1 LLIKTNEIQPS
12 ISLLAPEDP
21 ADSPLQSNNITSGY
35 LKYGLYSRKTIF
47 FHAFYKAYDLEA
59 FKADIRNARILADI
73 LTNLLKYF
81 IPNPANWT
89 IITSPK
95 RAHTE
100 RLGYHFA
107 SEVLKITS
115 AETGITFLE
124 DVIGAKDKNKLEPV
138 FFQLKPIPKKTNLI
152 IFDDILTTGKTIYAT
167 LEVLKQ
173 NPENNLPNTNPLII
187 IAVNNN

>member
-1 LLIKTNEIQPS
+1 MLIKTNEILANLTLPAPEEPSDSPFQPS
-12 ISLLAPEDP
+12 G
-21 ADSPLQSNNITSGY
+21 ITSGY
-35 LKYGLYSRKTIF
+35 LKYGLYSRRTIF

-59 FKADIRNARILADI
+59 FKADILNARILADI
-73 LTNLLKYF
+73 LAHLLKYF
-81 IPNPANWT
+81 IPNPAAWT
-89 IITSPK
+89 IITTPK

-124 DVIGAKDKNKLEPV
+124 DVVGAKDKNKIEPV
-138 FFQLKPIPKKTNLI
+138 FFQLKPIPTGTNLI
-152 IFDDILTTGKTIYAT
+152 IFDDIFTTGKTIYTT
-167 LEVLKQ
+167 LDVLKQ
-173 NPENNLPNTNPLII
+173 NPENNLQHTNPLII

>member
-1 LLIKTNEIQPS
+1 MLIKTNEIQPVL
-12 ISLLAPEDP
+12 SLLAPDEPD
-21 ADSPLQSNNITSGY
+21 DSPFQPNNITSGY

-59 FKADIRNARILADI
+59 FKADLRNARTLADI
-73 LTNLLKYF
+73 LTHLLKYF
-81 IPNPANWT
+81 IPNPTNWT
-89 IITSPK
+89 LITTPK

-107 SEVLKITS
+107 SEVLRITS

-138 FFQLKPIPKKTNLI
+138 FFQLKPIPQKTNLI

-167 LEVLKQ
+167 LDVLKQ
-173 NPENNLPNTNPLII
+173 NPENNLQHTNPLII